1 MLKGLNPEEAP
12 AGSHLQA
19 NHLIYKGLVMNL
31 QDILRQK
38 GSTVYSIRPDA
49 TLDDVVQ
56 TLVRY
61 NVGSL
66 VVRDGDSSSPMLG
79 IITERDILKACAA
92 IRSSLGQMHVRDA
105 MTEHVATGTPSD
117 SVEDTMGTMT
127 NRRIRHLPVLDEDG
141 RLVGLVSIG
150 DIVKA
155 QHDHL
160 TLENHYLKTYI
171 HGEVDSLTDSA
182 IYARPR

>member
-1 MLKGLNPEEAP
+1 
-12 AGSHLQA
+12 
-19 NHLIYKGLVMNL
+19 MNL

-38 GSTVYSIRPDA
+38 GSTVYTIRPDA

-56 TLVRY
+56 TLVHY
-61 NVGSL
+61 NCGSL
-66 VVRDGDSSSPMLG
+66 VVREGDASSPMLG

-92 IRSSLGQMHVRDA
+92 KKDSLDRLRVSDA
-105 MTEHVATGTPSD
+105 MTDHVATGTPGD

-127 NRRIRHLPVLDEDG
+127 NRRIRHLPVLEAG
-141 RLVGLVSIG
+141 QLVGMISIG

-182 IYARPR
+182 LMYARPQ

>member
-1 MLKGLNPEEAP
+1 
-12 AGSHLQA
+12 
-19 NHLIYKGLVMNL
+19 MNL

-38 GSTVYSIRPDA
+38 GSTVYTIRPDA
-49 TLDDVVQ
+49 SLDDVVQ
-56 TLVRY
+56 TLVHY
-61 NVGSL
+61 NCGSL
-66 VVRDGDSSSPMLG
+66 VVREGDASSPMLG

-92 IRSSLGQMHVRDA
+92 KRAPLDQVRVSEA
-105 MTEHVATGTPSD
+105 MTEHVAIGTPAD
-117 SVEDTMGTMT
+117 SVEVTMGTMT
-127 NRRIRHLPVLDEDG
+127 NRRIRHLPVIENDQ
-141 RLVGLVSIG
+141 LVGLISIG

-155 QHDHL
+155 QHDSL

>member
-1 MLKGLNPEEAP
+1 
-12 AGSHLQA
+12 
-19 NHLIYKGLVMNL
+19 MNL

-38 GSTVYSIRPDA
+38 GSTVYTIRPDA
-49 TLDDVVQ
+49 SLDDVVQ
-56 TLVRY
+56 TLVHY
-61 NVGSL
+61 NCGSL
-66 VVRDGDSSSPMLG
+66 VVREGDASSPMLG

-92 IRSSLGQMHVRDA
+92 KRGSLEQIRVREA
-105 MTEHVATGTPSD
+105 MTDSVAIGTPAD
-117 SVEDTMGTMT
+117 SVEVTMGTMT
-127 NRRIRHLPVLDEDG
+127 NRRIRHLPVIENEQ
-141 RLVGLVSIG
+141 LVGMISIG

-155 QHDHL
+155 QHDSL

>member
-1 MLKGLNPEEAP
+1 
-12 AGSHLQA
+12 
-19 NHLIYKGLVMNL
+19 MNL

-38 GSTVYSIRPDA
+38 GSTVYTIRPDA
-49 TLDDVVQ
+49 SLDDVVQ
-56 TLVRY
+56 TLVHY
-61 NVGSL
+61 NCGSL
-66 VVRDGDSSSPMLG
+66 VVREGDASSPMLG

-92 IRSSLGQMHVRDA
+92 KRGSLEQIRVREA
-105 MTEHVATGTPSD
+105 MTEHVAIGTPTD
-117 SVEDTMGTMT
+117 SVELTMGTMT
-127 NRRIRHLPVLDEDG
+127 NRRIRHLPIIENDQ
-141 RLVGLVSIG
+141 LVGMISIG

-155 QHDHL
+155 QHDSL

>member
-1 MLKGLNPEEAP
+1 
-12 AGSHLQA
+12 
-19 NHLIYKGLVMNL
+19 MNL
-31 QDILRQK
+31 QDILPQK
-38 GSTVYSIRPDA
+38 RSTVYTIRPDA

-56 TLVRY
+56 TLVHY
-61 NVGSL
+61 NCGSL
-66 VVRDGDSSSPMLG
+66 VVREGDAASPMLG

-92 IRSSLGQMHVRDA
+92 ERNSLDRIHVRET
-105 MTEHVATGTPSD
+105 MTEHVAIGTPGD

-127 NRRIRHLPVLDEDG
+127 NRRIRHLPVIENG
-141 RLVGLVSIG
+141 KLVGVISIG

-182 IYARPR
+182 LLYARPR

>member
-1 MLKGLNPEEAP
+1 M
-12 AGSHLQA
+12 
-19 NHLIYKGLVMNL
+19 IL
-31 QDILRQK
+31 QDILRHK

-61 NVGSL
+61 NCGSL
-66 VVRDGDSSSPMLG
+66 VVRDEDESSPMLG

-92 IRSSLGQMHVRDA
+92 IRGSLGQIVVREA
-105 MTEHVATGTPSD
+105 MSQNVATGTPCD
-117 SVEDTMGTMT
+117 SVEETMGTMT
-127 NRRIRHLPVLDEDG
+127 NRRIRHLPVLEDG

-155 QHDHL
+155 QHDNL
-160 TLENHYLKTYI
+160 TLENHLLKTYI